1 MDVGFSIGGFNVKG
15 WMVAVALPVL
25 SAVSGGVY
33 FGYDTLNRFYGV
45 EGGVDEALGKTS
57 ANAKQI
63 LELQKSLT
71 KLSNDT
77 ATDRTANKTFA
88 ANQLTTASQAIRK
101 ELQEAETKLN
111 DDIVAKMQQLTEQIT
126 ALEAE
131 ATSRIQTVEQAVVD
145 NDVRGLNTK
154 LAQLTTNM
162 QQILEQQKVL
172 LDLRSQV
179 DKATTIT
186 DTIGDKLDVIQT
198 EIDDIWK
205 AYDSLVENPL

>member
-1 MDVGFSIGGFNVKG
+1 MEFSIGGFNVKG

-25 SAVSGGVY
+25 STVSGGVY

-45 EGGVDEALGKTS
+45 EGGVGEALDKTN

-77 ATDRTANKTFA
+77 ARERTANKTFA

-101 ELQEAETKLN
+101 ELQEAESKLN
-111 DDIVAKMQQLTEQIT
+111 DDIVAKMQQLTQQIT
-126 ALEAE
+126 DLQSTV
-131 ATSRIQTVEQAVVD
+131 TSRIQTVEQAVVD

-186 DTIGDKLDVIQT
+186 NGIGEKLDVIQT

>member
-1 MDVGFSIGGFNVKG
+1 MSMEFSIGGFNVKG

-25 SAVSGGVY
+25 STVSGGVY
-33 FGYDTLNRFYGV
+33 FGYDTINRFYGV
-45 EGGVDEALGKTS
+45 EGGVEEALGKAGT
-57 ANAKQI
+57 NAKQI
-63 LELQKSLT
+63 SELQKSLT
-71 KLSNDT
+71 KLGNDN
-77 ATDRTANKTFA
+77 ATNRTANKTFA
-88 ANQLTTASQAIRK
+88 ANQLAEAEEALTKEIVELAEELKQQIV
-101 ELQEAETKLN
+101 ELQGELN
-111 DDIVAKMQQLTEQIT
+111 
-126 ALEAE
+126 
-131 ATSRIQTVEQAVVD
+131 SRVQTVEQAVVD

-162 QQILEQQKVL
+162 QQILQQQKTL

-205 AYDSLVENPL
+205 AYDSMVENPL

>member
-1 MDVGFSIGGFNVKG
+1 MDVGFKIGGYNIKG

-25 SAVSGGVY
+25 SGVSGGVY
-33 FGYDTLNRFYGV
+33 FGYDTLNRFFDVEAGV
-45 EGGVDEALGKTS
+45 EES
-57 ANAKQI
+57 
-63 LELQKSLT
+63 LEKAGTLEQSVLEIQRSIT

-77 ATDRTANKTFA
+77 DKEITAAKTFA
-88 ANQLTTASQAIRK
+88 ANQLTTARTAIAEEILENTRQLSSK
-101 ELQEAETKLN
+101 IVELQAEL
-111 DDIVAKMQQLTEQIT
+111 
-126 ALEAE
+126 
-131 ATSRIQTVEQAVVD
+131 TSRVQTVEQAVVD

-186 DTIGDKLDVIQT
+186 NGIGDKLEVLQT
-198 EIDDIWK
+198 EVDDIWK